1 MWKQGRRSHM
11 KQILVGVDGSAA
23 SAAALRFATQ
33 IAVEEGAEITAVHAY
48 QRPYSELSPDER
60 ERRRA
65 DCSDVLERIWVRPAI
80 DAGVI
85 VHQRI
90 HEGDPREIVDIA
102 NSEGADLVVLGRTGS
117 GTGPALLHL
126 GSVVEYAAHHVH
138 AALAVIPPFVA
149 LPFARIAIGVDGS
162 PEAASAIDWCVDHRS
177 MRNAD
182 VLAVFVEAPVID
194 PIETSESDGWRRD
207 VEHQIVKWTAGLSE
221 AGVSVTPIA
230 KRDIHPADGLVG
242 VAAARRADLLVV
254 GTRGA
259 GRFSGIRIGGV
270 AMKVLHQAPLPI
282 ILVPPAAT

>member
-1 MWKQGRRSHM
+1 M

-33 IAVEEGAEITAVHAY
+33 FAVGDGAEIIAVHAY
-48 QRPYSELSPDER
+48 QHPYAELSPDDR
-60 ERRRA
+60 ERRLA
-65 DCSDVLERIWVRPAI
+65 DCSAVLDRTWVRPAI

-102 NSEGADLVVLGRTGS
+102 NFEGADLLVLGRTGS
-117 GTGPALLHL
+117 GTGPGLLHL

-138 AALAVIPPFVA
+138 TALAVIPPYVA
-149 LPFARIAIGVDGS
+149 LPFARMVIGVDGS
-162 PEAASAIDWCVDHRS
+162 REAASAIDWCVDHRS
-177 MRNAD
+177 TRNAD

-194 PIETSESDGWRRD
+194 PIKTPESDGWREV
-207 VEHQIVKWTAGLSE
+207 VEHEIVKWTSGLAE

-242 VAAARRADLLVV
+242 VAAAHRADVLVI

-259 GRFSGIRIGGV
+259 GRFSGIRVGGV
-270 AMKVLHQAPLPI
+270 AMKVLHHAALPI
-282 ILVPPAAT
+282 VLVPPTST